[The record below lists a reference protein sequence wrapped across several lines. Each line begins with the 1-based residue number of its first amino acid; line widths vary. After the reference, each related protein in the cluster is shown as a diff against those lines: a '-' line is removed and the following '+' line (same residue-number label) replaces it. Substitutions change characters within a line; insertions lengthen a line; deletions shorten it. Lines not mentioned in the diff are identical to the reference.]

1 MALDK
6 EKLIEYSRRLLLSRM
21 RILSNQSFFGV
32 LLSHISFAIDENCET
47 AATDALKIYFGPS
60 FLESLSDDELDFVL
74 MHEILHVALQH
85 CFRDNGRES
94 YTFNIACDIVVNSN
108 IMKSLPQTKRL
119 KILEQTP
126 MHIAPNGKEGYLYT
140 AEEVYE
146 MLTDHKKQQSGAGGG
161 SNSGSQSSQSSNNQS
176 SSQSSSSQ
184 SSSNITGSSSGK
196 GKASSSSKGKGGQS
210 AQDSQCSQSGQGN
223 TRTGCH
229 GSIIDDHSK
238 WNYDGETPA
247 ELVDS
252 WSRCFEDA
260 IQLVSIED
268 PSNQRGTMPAFAER
282 ILQERKDGQ
291 LDWRHILH
299 EFIQEEIN
307 DYSFSPPD
315 RRFSDGDFYLPDYN
329 ATEEAIMNVLFMV
342 DTSGSMSDKMIAQ
355 CYDEIH
361 SAIEQFDGK
370 LAGHLGFFDAVVVEP
385 LPFSSISELE
395 VIRPYGGG
403 GTRFDII
410 FEYVKKKMNDPFPVS
425 IIILTDGYAP
435 FPNEDEAPDIPV
447 LWIINNNDVTPPWGK
462 IARIKNVH

>member
-6 EKLIEYSRRLLLSRM
+6 EKIVEYSKRLLLSRM

-32 LLSHISFAIDENCET
+32 LLSHISFAIDESCET

-94 YTFNIACDIVVNSN
+94 YDFNIACDIVVNSN
-108 IMKSLPQTKRL
+108 IMKSLPETKNL
-119 KILEQTP
+119 KILGETP
-126 MHIAPNGKEGYLYT
+126 MHIAPNGKEGYHYT

-146 MLTDHKKQQSGAGGG
+146 MLPKSKGQQSSSGNG
-161 SNSGSQSSQSSNNQS
+161 SNSSSQSNNQS
-176 SSQSSSSQ
+176 SNNNQ
-184 SSSNITGSSSGK
+184 SSSNSQGGQGGSGK
-196 GKASSSSKGKGGQS
+196 SQGAKGSKGSAQSSQGGQS
-210 AQDSQCSQSGQGN
+210 NQSGQECQGD
-223 TRTGCH
+223 TRSGRH

-238 WNYDGETPA
+238 WSYDGETPA

-252 WSRCFEDA
+252 WSKCFDDA
-260 IQLVSIED
+260 VQIVSIED
-268 PSNQRGTMPAFAER
+268 PSNKRGTMPAFAER
-282 ILQERKDGQ
+282 ILNERKDGQ

-329 ATEEAIMNVLFMV
+329 ATEETIMNVLFMV

-435 FPNEDEAPDIPV
+435 FPTEDIIDIPV
-447 LWIINNNDVTPPWGK
+447 LWVINNKDVTPPWGK
-462 IARIKNVH
+462 IARIKDVH

>member
-6 EKLIEYSRRLLLSRM
+6 EKLIEYSKRLLLSRM
-21 RILSNQSFFGV
+21 RILSSQSFFGV
-32 LLSHISFAIDENCET
+32 LLSHISFAIDECCET
-47 AATDALKIYFGPS
+47 AATDALKIYFGPT

-94 YTFNIACDIVVNSN
+94 YGFNIACDIVVNSN
-108 IMKSLPQTKRL
+108 IMKSLPETKKLR
-119 KILEQTP
+119 ILGETP
-126 MHIAPNGKEGYLYT
+126 MHLAPNGKEGYLYT

-146 MLTDHKKQQSGAGGG
+146 MLPKSQKKQESAGGSG
-161 SNSGSQSSQSSNNQS
+161 SNSQSNGSGNSNNSSSNSSNSQGDKKGKNSSQASAQGSMQGGQGSSNN
-176 SSQSSSSQ
+176 
-184 SSSNITGSSSGK
+184 
-196 GKASSSSKGKGGQS
+196 
-210 AQDSQCSQSGQGN
+210 
-223 TRTGCH
+223 TRSGCH

-252 WSRCFEDA
+252 WARCFEDA
-260 IQLVSIED
+260 VQIVSIED

-282 ILQERKDGQ
+282 ILKERKEGQ
-291 LDWRHILH
+291 LDWRHILN

-315 RRFSDGDFYLPDYN
+315 RRFSDSDFLLPNYN
-329 ATEEAIMNVLFMV
+329 ATEETIMNILFMV

-361 SAIEQFDGK
+361 SAITQFDGK

-395 VIRPYGGG
+395 IIRPYGGG

-425 IIILTDGYAP
+425 IVILTDGYAP
-435 FPNEDEAPDIPV
+435 FPKEEESLDIPV
-447 LWIINNNDVTPPWGK
+447 LWIINNKDVTPPWGK
-462 IARIKNVH
+462 IARIKNEH